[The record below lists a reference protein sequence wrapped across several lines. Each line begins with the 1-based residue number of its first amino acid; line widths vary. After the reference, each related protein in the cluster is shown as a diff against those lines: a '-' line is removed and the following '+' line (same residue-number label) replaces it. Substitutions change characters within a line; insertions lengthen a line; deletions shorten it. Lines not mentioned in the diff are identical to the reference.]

1 VLIERIDPS
10 VAYTGPRAR
19 MATLTGSPV
28 WGLGD
33 RFVDVAER
41 HGFRR
46 RGVHRPMT
54 PYGLGPA
61 VEQYE
66 SPSGQ
71 PVLRIPSYG
80 MVAGEDW
87 ALRGAEW
94 KVFWILWK
102 AGVEVL
108 LVGGTSGTC
117 DWRDDEEAVRPGDL
131 VLPWSYVAFD
141 AVPSGLPGTPLE
153 SVLAQR
159 VALMDEPFCP
169 SLARALIREVGDLSA
184 ARFRRVHGQDARVVL
199 HRWQYGAGFE
209 TAANSLFLREYGRS
223 IGCPVITGDCV
234 SPVLARVCGM
244 HLGYYHVPANWAEG
258 LRPQDLT
265 GTLDQLYL
273 KTLPEVAAAVE
284 LRLLA
289 RLTVPTDCRC
299 RELLRPRPA
308 EYTRALTPPADAD

>member
-1 VLIERIDPS
+1 MLAERIDS
-10 VAYTGPRAR
+10 TVVYAGPRAA

-33 RFVDVAER
+33 RFAEVALGR
-41 HGFRR
+41 GFRR
-46 RGVHRPMT
+46 LEVHRPMT
-54 PYGLGPA
+54 PYGLGPV
-61 VEQYE
+61 VEAYE
-66 SPSGQ
+66 GPGGR

-87 ALRGAEW
+87 VLRAAEW
-94 KVFWILWK
+94 KVFWILWQ
-102 AGVEVL
+102 AGVEIL

-117 DWRDDEEAVRPGDL
+117 DWREGEEAVRPGDL
-131 VLPWSYVAFD
+131 VLPWSYVSFD
-141 AVPSGLPGTPLE
+141 AVPSGLPGTVLE
-153 SVLAQR
+153 SVLAER

-169 SLARALIREVGDLSA
+169 SLARELIREVGDLGA
-184 ARFRRVHGQDARVVL
+184 ARFRRVHGQEARVVL

-209 TAANSLFLREYGRS
+209 PAGNSLFLRQYGRS
-223 IGCPVITGDCV
+223 IECPVITGDCV

-265 GTLDQLYL
+265 GSLDQLYL
-273 KTLPEVAAAVE
+273 ETLPEVAAALE

-289 RLTVPTDCRC
+289 RLAVPTDCRC
-299 RELLRPRPA
+299 RQLLRPRPA
-308 EYTRALTPPADAD
+308 EYSRALSPPAGAT